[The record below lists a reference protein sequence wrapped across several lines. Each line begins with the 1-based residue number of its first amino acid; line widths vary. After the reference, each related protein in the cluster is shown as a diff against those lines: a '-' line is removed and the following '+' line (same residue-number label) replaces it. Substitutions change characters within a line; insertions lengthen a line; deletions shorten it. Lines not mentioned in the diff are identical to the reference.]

1 MADRVAVMRAG
12 GLVQVDEPEAIY
24 RRPADLFVARLFCEL
39 NEIAGTV
46 RGGSIETPV
55 GSFLAPGL
63 AEGLPAVVAIRPQ
76 GVRIRAAGEGVPG
89 RLERRRFLGVV
100 DLVEIAVTGLDGPL
114 KGRVREG
121 VNAAAKSEI
130 GVMIDPA
137 EVLVF
142 AAPDA

>member
-12 GLVQVDEPEAIY
+12 GLVQVDQPEAIH

-39 NEIAGTV
+39 NEVTGRV
-46 RGGSIETPV
+46 QGDRIETPL
-55 GSFLAPGL
+55 GTFA
-63 AEGLPAVVAIRPQ
+63 AAGLPEGVAAVVAIRPQ
-76 GVRIRAAGEGVPG
+76 GVRIRPAGEGVPG

-100 DLVEIAVTGLDGPL
+100 ELVEVVVAGIDHPL
-114 KGRVREG
+114 KGRIRDG
-121 VNAAAKSEI
+121 ISAPAKSEV

-142 AAPDA
+142 AVSDA